1 MSVLMTLTVDGDP
14 AKLEEYAA
22 ADPERM
28 SAIRDAAKERG
39 LIAHRF
45 YGSDDG
51 RLMVV
56 DEWDSAES
64 FQSFF
69 SEQGEEI
76 GKMMSEAGVTTQ
88 PQPQF
93 WRVLETH
100 DKYGWGA

>member
-1 MSVLMTLTVDGDP
+1 MSVLMTLTVDADP
-14 AKLEEYAA
+14 AKLEEIGAS
-22 ADPERM
+22 DPDRM
-28 SAIRDAAKERG
+28 TAILDQAKEHG

-51 RLMVV
+51 RVMVV

-69 SEQGEEI
+69 SEQGEQI
-76 GKMMSEAGVTTQ
+76 GGMMAEAGVTAE
-88 PQPQF
+88 PRPEF
-93 WRVLETH
+93 WRVLDTP